1 MAKIGKPS
9 SRSLF
14 LCSNTFPHAL
24 IVSPTSPGKTTG
36 FVIPNLGAF
45 PPGSSSVGAQNRCA

>member
-1 MAKIGKPS
+1 M
-9 SRSLF
+9 F